1 MRYDPRL
8 PDPQQ
13 ILNKHYRSLTTD
25 PYMKEVFPLPPMVA
39 YKRPKTIGEMLI
51 RAKIAPEHSRQRRSN
66 KGMFKCNKPCVT
78 CPYIK
83 VGKIAKSTARDH
95 KVELQQH
102 FNCHTR
108 NIIYLIECKKCL
120 QQYLGE
126 SKRSLAERIGN
137 HRGYV
142 NNKNFWKWATGEHFN
157 SKGHS
162 LSDMTVMV
170 IEKLR
175 QTDETYRKEREKM
188 HIRDFQAKHSGMN
201 RKT

>member
-1 MRYDPRL
+1 
-8 PDPQQ
+8 
-13 ILNKHYRSLTTD
+13 
-25 PYMKEVFPLPPMVA
+25 
-39 YKRPKTIGEMLI
+39 
-51 RAKIAPEHSRQRRSN
+51 
-66 KGMFKCNKPCVT
+66 MFKCNKPCVT

-201 RKT
+201 RKTWLDFANCNFIFWTFILVIYPPIYIYVLPIALMADDESVNALEIYTTRSSGALRAPSF